1 VEILLCCANLSD
13 LSDYDFSNLTIW
25 QADLRTLT
33 RRTNFSGS
41 DLSKTTFTES
51 FNISIRWQSARMVDG
66 LLLPIQGE
74 ICLWQLSDG
83 QLLMRWEAHTGSV
96 RSLIFMPDS
105 QMIASGGDE
114 VVETVGCKDRSASRV
129 AQS

>member
-1 VEILLCCANLSD
+1 

-25 QADLRTLT
+25 QADLKNTYL

-51 FNISIRWQSARMVDG
+51 FNHIYSMAVSPDGRWFATADT
-66 LLLPIQGE
+66 QGE

-105 QMIASGGDE
+105 QMIASGDDQLLKLWDVKTGQ
-114 VVETVGCKDRSASRV
+114 CRRV
-129 AQS
+129 LQS

>member
-1 VEILLCCANLSD
+1 MAVSPDGRWFA
-13 LSDYDFSNLTIW
+13 T
-25 QADLRTLT
+25 ADT
-33 RRTNFSGS
+33 
-41 DLSKTTFTES
+41 
-51 FNISIRWQSARMVDG
+51 
-66 LLLPIQGE
+66 QGE

-105 QMIASGGDE
+105 QMIASGGD
-114 VVETVGCKDRSASRV
+114 VVETVGCKDRSVPSRV